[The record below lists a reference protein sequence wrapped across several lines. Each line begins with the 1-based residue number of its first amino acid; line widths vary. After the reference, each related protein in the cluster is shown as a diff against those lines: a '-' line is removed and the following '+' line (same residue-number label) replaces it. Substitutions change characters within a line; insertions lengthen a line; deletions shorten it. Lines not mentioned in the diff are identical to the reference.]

1 MSKKT
6 LAAVAIGT
14 LTMLALGGTAIAK
27 GGGHGGPFGGMH
39 RIVEQLDLTPEQ
51 QELGMALREE
61 AKADHDAQR
70 ESRNAAY
77 DTIRA
82 ELALEQPD
90 SAALHSLIDEQLA
103 LMSVNM
109 HDRLDGFLTL
119 HATFSADQRA
129 TLVEEMDQA
138 KARKEDRMED
148 RMGEGGKG
156 EKGERGQRG
165 GHGGR

>member
-6 LAAVAIGT
+6 LAAVALGT

-39 RIVEQLDLTPEQ
+39 RIVDQLDLSPEQ
-51 QELGMALREE
+51 QELGVAMRED

-70 ESRNAAY
+70 TSRSAAF
-77 DTIRA
+77 DTIQA

-90 SAALHSLIDEQLA
+90 SATLHGLIDEQLA
-103 LMSVNM
+103 LMSVTM
-109 HDRLDGFLTL
+109 HDRLDDFLTL
-119 HATFSADQRA
+119 HATFSAEQRA

-138 KARKEDRMED
+138 KARKETRMEE
-148 RMGEGGKG
+148 GEEGG
-156 EKGERGQRG
+156 RGKRG
-165 GHGGR
+165 GR